1 MKIFL
6 SNNKKYIDVNDI
18 LKIILEHR
26 SANPKSKTYKSVKSK
41 KAIVEAYNLDHVFG
55 RIINNVLAIT
65 EKYSM
70 KHGSIFITKELF
82 DLTFGDKPE
91 KLDPLPNLLEDEDL
105 VFFKDKEENEY
116 HVEMRGER
124 KHDKIYFK
132 VNDLMNV
139 FENDHIKKTIL
150 DKTYSPYII
159 DIDYKLFNIPI
170 ISMPG
175 KLTNKELFVS
185 YNGLMKI
192 INNSK
197 KGIAKQFKK
206 YIDEVVFSSFWGTQD
221 QKIETCK
228 KILNVDAEQLKSLMS
243 KTKADICCL
252 YLINIKRNNT
262 EGHDI
267 NLYKYGFTENIKRR
281 FNEHI
286 KTFGNNITLDQFVMI
301 PKTMLSRAE
310 TEFKNCISNY
320 SIPHN
325 ESDEVINLNKNSFG
339 NIQNVFKVISDKYCG
354 EHKDL
359 IQSHQKEITEYKHQI
374 ELHRMELKN
383 KDTEIELYKM
393 KLEKKDTE
401 IELLE
406 LKLKFAKMN

>member
-1 MKIFL
+1 
-6 SNNKKYIDVNDI
+6 
-18 LKIILEHR
+18 
-26 SANPKSKTYKSVKSK
+26 
-41 KAIVEAYNLDHVFG
+41 
-55 RIINNVLAIT
+55 
-65 EKYSM
+65 
-70 KHGSIFITKELF
+70 
-82 DLTFGDKPE
+82 
-91 KLDPLPNLLEDEDL
+91 
-105 VFFKDKEENEY
+105 
-116 HVEMRGER
+116 MRGER

-139 FENDHIKKTIL
+139 FENKNLHDN
-150 DKTYSPYII
+150 II
-159 DIDYKLFNIPI
+159 DKRSSYIGNEDYHFFINPDTGSSQEQAK
-170 ISMPG
+170 
-175 KLTNKELFVS
+175 KELFVS

-243 KTKADICCL
+243 KTSADICCL
-252 YLINIKRNNT
+252 YLIDIKKNDT

-267 NLYKYGFTENIKRR
+267 NLYKYGFTEKIKRR
-281 FNEHI
+281 FVEHI
-286 KTFGNNITLDQFVMI
+286 KTFGNNITLDQFIMI
-301 PKTMLSRAE
+301 PKNMLSQAE

-325 ESDEVINLNKNSFG
+325 ESDEIIKLNKNSYG
-339 NIQNVFKVISDKYCG
+339 NIKNIFKVISDKYCG
-354 EHKDL
+354 EQKDL

-374 ELHRMELKN
+374 ELHRMELEKKDLIIKN
-383 KDTEIELYKM
+383 KDI
-393 KLEKKDTE
+393 E

>member
-1 MKIFL
+1 MKTFL
-6 SNNKKYIDVNDI
+6 ANNKEYIDVNDI
-18 LKIILEHR
+18 LKIIIENR
-26 SANPKSKTYKSVKSK
+26 TNNPKSKTYKSVKSK
-41 KAIVEAYNLDHVFG
+41 KAIVEAYNLEHVFG

-105 VFFKDKEENEY
+105 VFFKDKEGNEY

-124 KHDKIYFK
+124 KYDKIYFK

-139 FENDHIKKTIL
+139 FENKNLHDN
-150 DKTYSPYII
+150 II
-159 DIDYKLFNIPI
+159 DKRSSYIGNEDYHFFINPDTGSSQEQAK
-170 ISMPG
+170 
-175 KLTNKELFVS
+175 KELFVS

-243 KTKADICCL
+243 KTSADICCL
-252 YLINIKRNNT
+252 YLIDIKKNDT

-267 NLYKYGFTENIKRR
+267 NLYKYGFTEKIKRR
-281 FNEHI
+281 FVEHI
-286 KTFGNNITLDQFVMI
+286 KTFGNNITLDQFIMI
-301 PKTMLSRAE
+301 PKNMLSQAE

-325 ESDEVINLNKNSFG
+325 ESDEIIKLNKNSYG
-339 NIQNVFKVISDKYCG
+339 NIKNIFKVISDKYCG
-354 EHKDL
+354 EQKDL